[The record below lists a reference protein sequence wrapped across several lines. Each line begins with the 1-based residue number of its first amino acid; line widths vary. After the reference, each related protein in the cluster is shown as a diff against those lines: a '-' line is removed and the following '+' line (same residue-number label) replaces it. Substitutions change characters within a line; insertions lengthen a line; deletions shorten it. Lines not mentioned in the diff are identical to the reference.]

1 MFFASVFSF
10 DKQLNLDWPVI
21 LVNLPNCELIP
32 RLNNIKKN
40 MRAKKVV
47 PEVKLAMA
55 SVIAMNVSPV
65 PAET

>member
-1 MFFASVFSF
+1 M
-10 DKQLNLDWPVI
+10 I